1 LIEPTSPRPDAATA
15 IFNLPDYRVTNTQV
29 LAFGQRQIHVMAT
42 AEAGC
47 PSCGVIS
54 SRVHSRRPQRLRD
67 IPIAGPIEVVWAK
80 RRFFCDEYLCPRQTF
95 TEETSQVPRHAR
107 STRRLQ
113 DALVSAVIGSGRA
126 AAEAAASFGVSWWL
140 VQRALDSAA
149 LTLPDVDAL
158 APRMLGIDEHRY
170 RSVRFFRDPATQA
183 WKRYEPWMTT
193 IVDLD
198 TGQVLG
204 IVDGRDSEGVG
215 EWLFARPLEWRL
227 GVQVV
232 AIDPSAA
239 FRKAL
244 RMWLPRT
251 AVSVDAFHLV
261 KLGNDMLTEV
271 RQRLTQQ
278 VHGRRGRSIDPIW
291 ANRRLLLR
299 AGDTLSDRAQNRLS
313 TVFATDDAT
322 GKLQAAWL
330 VKEQLRALLTTGSLA
345 DAAAAKD
352 RLQALVKQAA
362 QPETNRLWRTVCRW
376 WKEIEV
382 LIVTGATTAKVEANN
397 TAIKHIKRTGRG
409 FTNARNYK
417 TRILL
422 RSAARTAA

>member
-1 LIEPTSPRPDAATA
+1 
-15 IFNLPDYRVTNTQV
+15 
-29 LAFGQRQIHVMAT
+29 M
-42 AEAGC
+42 
-47 PSCGVIS
+47 
-54 SRVHSRRPQRLRD
+54 
-67 IPIAGPIEVVWAK
+67 AGPA
-80 RRFFCDEYLCPRQTF
+80 
-95 TEETSQVPRHAR
+95 
-107 STRRLQ
+107 
-113 DALVSAVIGSGRA
+113 
-126 AAEAAASFGVSWWL
+126 
-140 VQRALDSAA
+140 ALDSAA

-170 RSVRFFRDPATQA
+170 RSVRFFRDPATKA

-215 EWLFARPLEWRL
+215 NW
-227 GVQVV
+227 
-232 AIDPSAA
+232 
-239 FRKAL
+239 
-244 RMWLPRT
+244 
-251 AVSVDAFHLV
+251 
-261 KLGNDMLTEV
+261 
-271 RQRLTQQ
+271 
-278 VHGRRGRSIDPIW
+278 
-291 ANRRLLLR
+291 LLR
-299 AGDTLSDRAQNRLS
+299 T
-313 TVFATDDAT
+313 
-322 GKLQAAWL
+322 LQA
-330 VKEQLRALLTTGSLA
+330 TGSLA

-352 RLQALVKQAA
+352 QLQALVVKAG

-397 TAIKHIKRTGRG
+397 TAIKQIKRTGRG